1 MEPISTSHAVGEVIQ
16 LALAPVFLLVALGS
30 FLNVVTQRLA
40 RAIDRARA
48 LEALYIANPDSS
60 ESLCTSTGLIALDRR
75 IAHSQWAINFCGASA
90 LLTALLVMILFLT
103 DLVAFDAGTAIAVLF
118 CLALGALILALGAF
132 MVEIFI
138 ATRTIRVRTDLLK
151 R

>member
-1 MEPISTSHAVGEVIQ
+1 
-16 LALAPVFLLVALGS
+16 
-30 FLNVVTQRLA
+30 
-40 RAIDRARA
+40 
-48 LEALYIANPDSS
+48 
-60 ESLCTSTGLIALDRR
+60 
-75 IAHSQWAINFCGASA
+75 
-90 LLTALLVMILFLT
+90 MILFLT